1 MAFPITTCVGYVV
14 CPALFSHLQCTQPV
28 GATVI
33 LGTSR
38 FGPAAQFGGG
48 TVFITG
54 AHCAFLLGES

>member
-1 MAFPITTCVGYVV
+1 MAFPIMTCVGYVV
-14 CPALFSHLQCTQPV
+14 CPALFSHLQSTEPI

-38 FGPAAQFGGG
+38 FGLAAQFGGG

-54 AHCAFLLGES
+54 VHCALLLWES